1 MFSGSNSEF
10 PVELLGRYQLIGP
23 IGKGAMGTVYRALDV
38 SLSKEVAIKTLL
50 TGSSDRKRMMRFQKE
65 AKAIGSLNHPNLVGI
80 MDFGVTN
87 LGTAYM
93 VMEFIDG
100 IPLNAFLSDER
111 ASDLSVMLSIFQQV
125 CDAVAHAHRH
135 GIIHRDIKSSNVMLE
150 HLDSVCP
157 TARVIDFG
165 IAHLCNPDERSGL
178 DTTSG
183 KIQGSPAYMSPE
195 SSRGEG
201 DGRSDIYSLG
211 CLLFECLTGRVPFEA
226 ESVMLMM
233 KKHAEEKP
241 PELADFAKVDDV
253 ESTQKL
259 QEVVSRCLAKEP
271 AARYQTVEELVTH
284 INEIVDSLPQV
295 TIKTVASPE
304 TTPIIPDYANQF
316 LGSRILQS
324 RTRVG
329 VFVLLMLSSIAA
341 LLFFSLQNLNSQAAR
356 VDHDFTTIDPASK
369 IPVPMMET
377 VFTRAVRGD
386 DTISDERIKAGIPV
400 PDRRAYLYGQA
411 PITDEGLRALLVK
424 HRPVILDLSFTDVS
438 EKGLLLLGKCK
449 DLQQLNLSGLPVTTA
464 VLEQL
469 SASAIST
476 LVLSSTKV
484 DSTGIRAIAK
494 MPELITLKLD
504 SCPNVTDEGMSYLKN
519 KPLSSLSVKFCRISP
534 AVLCDIPELVR
545 LDMDRVPCRD
555 EDVKLLSKL
564 PKLRMLQLVG
574 AEITPTA
581 LTYLEEIPTLT
592 LLCIADCPGLSK
604 ADFKKF
610 ETRFNRRHRFRLGL
624 EDELPFQGP
633 RTFSAANSETVVNQS
648 TPNEF
653 VSR

>member
-23 IGKGAMGTVYRALDV
+23 VGKGAMGTVYRALDI
-38 SLSKEVAIKTLL
+38 SLRKEVAIKTLL

-80 MDFGVTN
+80 MDFGVTK
-87 LGTAYM
+87 LGAAYM

-111 ASDLSVMLSIFQQV
+111 ASDLSVMLSLFRQV
-125 CDAVAHAHRH
+125 CDAVAHAHRQ
-135 GIIHRDIKSSNVMLE
+135 GIIHRDLKSSNVMLE
-150 HLDSVCP
+150 HLNAACP

-201 DGRSDIYSLG
+201 DVRSDIYSLG

-226 ESVMLMM
+226 DSVMLMM
-233 KKHAEEKP
+233 KKHAEEEP
-241 PELADFAKVDDV
+241 PALADFANVDDV
-253 ESTQKL
+253 ESIQKL
-259 QEVVSRCLAKEP
+259 QEVVSRCLEKEP

-284 INEIVDSLPQV
+284 INEIVDSLPQL
-295 TIKTVASPE
+295 TITPVASAE

-316 LGSRILQS
+316 FGSRFLQS

-329 VFVLLMLSSIAA
+329 LFVLLMLSSIAA
-341 LLFFSLQNLNSQAAR
+341 LLFFFLHNLNNQTAR
-356 VDHDFTTIDPASK
+356 VDHDFTTTDPASK
-369 IPVPMMET
+369 IPVPMMES
-377 VFTRAVRGD
+377 VFTKAVRGD
-386 DTISDERIKAGIPV
+386 ESISDERLKAGIPV
-400 PDRRAYLYGQA
+400 PARRAYLFAQA

-424 HRPVILDLSFTDVS
+424 HRPVILDISFTDVT
-438 EKGLLLLGKCK
+438 EKGLLLLGQCK
-449 DLQQLNLSGLPVTTA
+449 DLQQLNISGLPVTTE
-464 VLEQL
+464 VLERL
-469 SASAIST
+469 SSSRIST
-476 LVLSSTKV
+476 LTLGSTAV
-484 DSTGIRAIAK
+484 DSKGLAAIAK

-504 SCPNVTDEGMSYLKN
+504 SCQNVTDEGLSHLRN

-534 AVLCDIPELVR
+534 AAICDLPELIR

-555 EDVKLLSKL
+555 EDVKRLSKL
-564 PKLRMLQLVG
+564 PKLRMIQLVG
-574 AEITPTA
+574 AEITP
-581 LTYLEEIPTLT
+581 LSLNYLEKMPTLT

-604 ADFKKF
+604 DELKKF
-610 ETRFNRRHRFRLGL
+610 EERFNRRHKFRLGL

-633 RTFSAANSETVVNQS
+633 RTFSSANPGVEANQS
-648 TPNEF
+648 TANEF